1 MSRTISRS
9 DGEDETVKETKRLT
23 DRVKELEKSLATKTK
38 ESVEVDEE
46 KKEAVKENKRLMDRV
61 KGLEE
66 SLATKTEENVKLGEE
81 KELLEE
87 DSRQLKEERGQV
99 EGEKKTVQEVKTKV
113 EEERFQ
119 VEKDKVQVEEEKVKV
134 EEERVKVEEERVKV
148 EEERVKVEEERVK
161 VEKMSKEQLKLVECP
176 VCLALPRED
185 RAVPCCPQGHFVCS
199 PCNALLTR
207 QGKLDCPTCRVAMGQ
222 GQSLLAL
229 TVVKNAWHECKLQG
243 CNVSLPFDQ
252 IKEHEEMCIWRLII
266 CPGDGQT
273 CTAMLPYCTVLTHVK
288 NCSACAHS
296 SPVVFQ
302 LSRHCAEMNASLTL
316 DAALAFNGRGMTWK
330 TKILQLEQGFVF
342 FVRLSR
348 REGIFTID
356 VVMKGRKEDCREFMV
371 EASIL
376 DAVSGPMFKATFQP
390 RPLSN
395 QNEAVYC
402 LSVSEKAVSQV
413 WKHDVL
419 RKKYQIDYLVKVV
432 KLD

>member
-1 MSRTISRS
+1 MIS
-9 DGEDETVKETKRLT
+9 
-23 DRVKELEKSLATKTK
+23 
-38 ESVEVDEE
+38 
-46 KKEAVKENKRLMDRV
+46 
-61 KGLEE
+61 
-66 SLATKTEENVKLGEE
+66 
-81 KELLEE
+81 
-87 DSRQLKEERGQV
+87 
-99 EGEKKTVQEVKTKV
+99 
-113 EEERFQ
+113 
-119 VEKDKVQVEEEKVKV
+119 
-134 EEERVKVEEERVKV
+134 
-148 EEERVKVEEERVK
+148 
-161 VEKMSKEQLKLVECP
+161 
-176 VCLALPRED
+176 
-185 RAVPCCPQGHFVCS
+185 H
-199 PCNALLTR
+199 R

-288 NCSACAHS
+288 NCSGCAH

-302 LSRHCAEMNASLTL
+302 LSRHCAEMNASMTL
-316 DAALAFNGRGMTWK
+316 DAALAFNGRGRTWK

-376 DAVSGPMFKATFQP
+376 DTVSGPMFKATFQP
-390 RPLSN
+390 RYGFL
-395 QNEAVYC
+395 VII
-402 LSVSEKAVSQV
+402 LLF
-413 WKHDVL
+413 L
-419 RKKYQIDYLVKVV
+419 RMQCFPIQAFVQPE
-432 KLD
+432 